1 MLELLRTNDLVLISW
16 ITSILSDEG
25 VEIIVFDNHM
35 SVLEGS
41 AFAIPRRMMVYKDD
55 YTRAK
60 MILDKV
66 VQERG
71 EDLGYFE
78 YSK

>member
-25 VEIIVFDNHM
+25 VEIIVLDNNM

-41 AFAIPRRMMVYKDD
+41 AFAIPRRIMVYKYD

-60 MILDKV
+60 IILEKA
-66 VQERG
+66 VQERD
-71 EDLGYFE
+71 ENNKHLE
-78 YSK
+78 

>member
-25 VEIIVFDNHM
+25 VEIIVLDNNM

-41 AFAIPRRMMVYKDD
+41 ALAIPRRIMVYKYD

-60 MILDKV
+60 IILEKA
-66 VQERG
+66 VQERA
-71 EDLGYFE
+71 ENNE
-78 YSK
+78 YLE